1 MHYRKVKTVS
11 CKIQVFSNNLKVV
24 NWVVLKNGKKITEE
38 IKMTNKWH
46 KMIFSLK
53 VMTKKEPCY
62 KKMIVY
68 KEGNIS
74 NNLKRFK

>member
-1 MHYRKVKTVS
+1 
-11 CKIQVFSNNLKVV
+11 
-24 NWVVLKNGKKITEE
+24 
-38 IKMTNKWH
+38 
-46 KMIFSLK
+46 MIFSLK

-74 NNLKRFK
+74 NSY

>member
-1 MHYRKVKTVS
+1 
-11 CKIQVFSNNLKVV
+11 
-24 NWVVLKNGKKITEE
+24 
-38 IKMTNKWH
+38 
-46 KMIFSLK
+46 MIFSLK

-68 KEGNIS
+68 EEGNIS

>member
-1 MHYRKVKTVS
+1 
-11 CKIQVFSNNLKVV
+11 
-24 NWVVLKNGKKITEE
+24 
-38 IKMTNKWH
+38 
-46 KMIFSLK
+46 MIFSLK
-53 VMTKKEPCY
+53 VMTKREPCY